1 MRFTNE
7 QMQNA
12 RKTDLYEYL
21 MSTCP
26 DRFKREGDSLRP
38 KDNHSVS
45 IKRGY
50 SGYMDFANGE
60 TGNSVDYLVRHMG
73 FDVISAVNA
82 LAGTHFSLSY
92 PSKRVRQ
99 ISHPARADPDFPE
112 PENSSFRQ
120 LFAYLHQRGISYP
133 MIQKLVD
140 EKRIYQYADT
150 ISGRTYH
157 NMLFINPERDFGE
170 KHGTISYGTSFHGV
184 VKNARSDGFW
194 WFKTGKN
201 ISKAYICEAAIDAIS
216 LSVIKQ
222 EPACYISIAGST
234 GKQKTIDRIKRQAKD
249 TEIILAVDNDDAG
262 DVCRKNNKDLFSIIP
277 VGKDWNEDLQRN
289 FKNVS

>member
-38 KDNHSVS
+38 KDNHSIS

-50 SGYMDFANGE
+50 CGYMDFANGE

-73 FDVISAVNA
+73 FDVVSAVNG
-82 LAGTHFSLSY
+82 LADTHFSLSY
-92 PSKRVRQ
+92 PSERRLQ
-99 ISHPARADPDFPE
+99 ICHPARADPDFPE
-112 PENSSFRQ
+112 PENGPFRQ
-120 LFAYLHQRGISYP
+120 MFAYLHQRGIQYST
-133 MIQKLVD
+133 IQILLEGKLL
-140 EKRIYQYADT
+140 YQYADT
-150 ISGRTYH
+150 INGRTYH
-157 NMLFINPERDFGE
+157 NMIFINPERDFGE
-170 KHGTISYGTSFHGV
+170 KHGTISYGSSFHGV
-184 VKNARSDGFW
+184 VRNARCDGFW

-216 LSVIKQ
+216 LYELKR

-234 GKQKTIDRIKRQAKD
+234 GKQKAIDRIKCQAKS
-249 TEIILAVDNDDAG
+249 TEIILAVDNDAAG
-262 DVCRKNNKDLFSIIP
+262 DACRKENIDLFSIIP

-289 FKNVS
+289 CKLIS